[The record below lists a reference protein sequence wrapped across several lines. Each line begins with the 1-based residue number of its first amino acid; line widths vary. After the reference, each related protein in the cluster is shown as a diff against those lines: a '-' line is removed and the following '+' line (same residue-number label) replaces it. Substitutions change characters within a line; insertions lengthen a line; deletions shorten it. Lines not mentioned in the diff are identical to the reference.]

1 MNFRKFIAILTAIAA
16 FPAAGS
22 LVVMAAINFLG
33 IGPPFT
39 IPLFWFTGFIA
50 ASFVYNLIKGEEP
63 EVKEK
68 QGITSK
74 EISEKLEEMRN
85 KGN

>member
-1 MNFRKFIAILTAIAA
+1 MNFRKFIAILAAIAA

-22 LVVMAAINFLG
+22 LVAIVADNFLG
-33 IGPPFT
+33 DFT
-39 IPLFWFTGFIA
+39 RILVLFSGFIA
-50 ASFVYNLIKGEEP
+50 ASFVYNLIKGDEP
-63 EVKEK
+63 EIKEK

-74 EISEKLEEMRN
+74 EISEKLAEMRN

>member
-16 FPAAGS
+16 FFAAGS
-22 LVVMAAINFLG
+22 LVAIVADNFLG
-33 IGPPFT
+33 DFT
-39 IPLFWFTGFIA
+39 RILVLFSGFIA

-63 EVKEK
+63 EVEINEK

-74 EISEKLEEMRN
+74 EISEKLAEMRN
-85 KGN
+85 KGH